1 MSTHAP
7 NFTPADPAAILQ
19 ARAVALAGRAAT
31 VADGGPALEVVEF
44 QLGGEHYAVESR
56 FVREVCPVREITP
69 LPGTPMFVVGIVNVR
84 GQVLTVI
91 DLRLVLQMGARG
103 ISDLNQVVILRDA
116 GREVGILADEIIGV
130 RRLREVDLQPAGP
143 ALAGG
148 AAGRVRGLGPERLVV
163 LDAAAVLKDAGL
175 VVNEEAGG

>member
-1 MSTHAP
+1 MSTPVP

-31 VADGGPALEVVEF
+31 VAEAGPALELVEF

-69 LPGTPMFVVGIVNVR
+69 LPGTPTFVVGIVNVR

-103 ISDLNQVVILRDA
+103 ISDLNKVVILRDA
-116 GREVGILADEIIGV
+116 GREVGILADEIVGV
-130 RRLREVDLQPAGP
+130 RRLRNGFATGG
-143 ALAGG
+143 ASAGG
-148 AAGRVRGLGPERLVV
+148 RGRGARARTGAGAVGGARRG
-163 LDAAAVLKDAGL
+163 
-175 VVNEEAGG
+175 GGAE